1 MKQLQGVFKEGFSG
15 AASLQKSIVIDT
27 PKNLLENL
35 RSKKISADEVKILVV
50 NDMAAMEDLG
60 YAKDI
65 VAVNEMIGTGKQV
78 IVITEEV
85 RSNSLVMD

>member
-1 MKQLQGVFKEGFSG
+1 
-15 AASLQKSIVIDT
+15 
-27 PKNLLENL
+27 L